1 MRTRSVLGF
10 VAAMAVVAAGAYLL
24 GRGQSSAMP
33 QQRVSTERHQTGL
46 PGNAVA
52 KPDEATL
59 KLERRLAA
67 IEAKQA
73 LTGAVAP
80 PPPVEPQQEP
90 PPGPVD
96 PAEIE
101 QRRAERMTA
110 IEAALQTEH
119 RDVAWAATTESQV
132 HTAVDAAAK
141 EGARFSIRALKC
153 LTSLCEMVLSAS
165 STEDFGHV
173 TQELG
178 NRIVGM
184 GSVDLEP
191 PQKEPDGSATI
202 TCRLFRAG
210 YPRPDE
216 GL

>member
-1 MRTRSVLGF
+1 MQTKAILGW
-10 VAAMAVVAAGAYLL
+10 VATVTVAAAGAFWL
-24 GRGQSSAMP
+24 GKGQSSALP
-33 QQRVSTERHQTGL
+33 QP
-46 PGNAVA
+46 PGSAEHHRA
-52 KPDEATL
+52 PSAPQSDTKRDEAL
-59 KLERRLAA
+59 VKLERRLAA
-67 IEAKQA
+67 MEARQV
-73 LTGAVAP
+73 LTGAAAP
-80 PPPVEPQQEP
+80 TSPVEAQQATP
-90 PPGPVD
+90 SGPAD
-96 PAEIE
+96 PAEVE

-110 IEAALQTEH
+110 IEAALETEQ
-119 RDVAWAATTESQV
+119 RDAAWAVATERQV
-132 HTAVDAAAK
+132 HTAIDAATK

-165 STEDFGHV
+165 SSDDFAHV

-191 PQKEPDGSATI
+191 PQTGPDGSTTI
-202 TCRLFRAG
+202 TCRLFREG